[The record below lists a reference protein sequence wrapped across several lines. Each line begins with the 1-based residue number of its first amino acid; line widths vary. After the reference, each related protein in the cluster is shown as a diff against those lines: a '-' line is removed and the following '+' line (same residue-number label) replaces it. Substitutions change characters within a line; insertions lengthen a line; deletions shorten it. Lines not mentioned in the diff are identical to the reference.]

1 MSNKFFLTRKG
12 LAALRQQNAALL
24 EDLEASTRAM
34 GHSASIDNDLREN
47 PEFMQL
53 RTKVTYQIP
62 NKLAEI
68 EKILSSFQL
77 IEETTAFRS
86 GNFTEVQPG
95 AEVEVESLE
104 DGKRRVFSILGYGDG
119 EPLKGVVSYLSPVGL
134 ALLHRE
140 VGDEVDLPYEG
151 DLVTYEVIRIQK
163 IEFLD

>member
-1 MSNKFFLTRKG
+1 
-12 LAALRQQNAALL
+12 LAALRQQNTALL

-77 IEETTAFRS
+77 IEETTAFKA